1 MKAVVAVA
9 GATATNRDDFAREHV
24 KVALSGC
31 GGSARADVDLARDM
45 TGRLAAA
52 GAALA
57 RGEISY
63 SHARV
68 LSTETFDLDDATA
81 GQVAAA
87 VLRRDEQRT
96 PSQFRAAVRR
106 AVIQA
111 DPVRAE
117 LAAERAVKERM
128 VAKQALA
135 DGQAALTLTGPAV
148 GVATIWTAADACA
161 AHPGAEDERT
171 LDQRRFDALV
181 KICVEALGRPDAP
194 AGRAGVRPTVY
205 LYADVA
211 TWAGLAE
218 HPVELDGYG
227 VIPAGAAREHFTA
240 ARWRAVVTDA
250 AGAGHRRAEGEL
262 HPLGRSQ
269 PPAARGRP
277 AVRLPQLRRRG
288 LVLRRRPQPAL

>member
-1 MKAVVAVA
+1 MFEATPFAVAMSPVVRVADPPGPRNDSAAKLAMVGVLTPGPVAMDLLTQVQIHRLDDVERTEYLVAWERAARWVEAQRMKAVVAVA

-68 LSTETFDLDDATA
+68 LSTETFVLDDATA

-117 LAAERAVKERM
+117 LAAERAAKERM
-128 VAKQALA
+128 VAKQAL
-135 DGQAALTLTGPAV
+135 DGRQPWPTVKAALTLTGPAV
-148 GVATIWTAADACA
+148 GVATISD
-161 AHPGAEDERT
+161 G
-171 LDQRRFDALV
+171 RR
-181 KICVEALGRPDAP
+181 R
-194 AGRAGVRPTVY
+194 
-205 LYADVA
+205 
-211 TWAGLAE
+211 
-218 HPVELDGYG
+218 
-227 VIPAGAAREHFTA
+227 
-240 ARWRAVVTDA
+240 
-250 AGAGHRRAEGEL
+250 
-262 HPLGRSQ
+262 
-269 PPAARGRP
+269 
-277 AVRLPQLRRRG
+277 LRRPPRG
-288 LVLRRRPQPAL
+288 G

>member
-1 MKAVVAVA
+1 MTTAAHGRCRGEDGGPTATADLGNQYRLPGSRRRFCRYHPLGRLEHMFEATPFAVAMSPVVRVADPPGPRNDSAAKLAMVGVLTPGPVAMDLLTQVQIHRLDDVERTEYLVAWERAARWVEAQRMKAVVAVA

-68 LSTETFDLDDATA
+68 LSTETFDLGDATA

-87 VLRRDEQRT
+87 VLRRDEHRT
-96 PSQFRAAVRR
+96 PSQFRVAVRR

-128 VAKQALA
+128 VAKQAL
-135 DGQAALTLTGPAV
+135 DGRQPWPT
-148 GVATIWTAADACA
+148 
-161 AHPGAEDERT
+161 
-171 LDQRRFDALV
+171 
-181 KICVEALGRPDAP
+181 
-194 AGRAGVRPTVY
+194 VRP
-205 LYADVA
+205 
-211 TWAGLAE
+211 
-218 HPVELDGYG
+218 
-227 VIPAGAAREHFTA
+227 
-240 ARWRAVVTDA
+240 
-250 AGAGHRRAEGEL
+250 
-262 HPLGRSQ
+262 RS
-269 PPAARGRP
+269 P
-277 AVRLPQLRRRG
+277 
-288 LVLRRRPQPAL
+288 

>member
-1 MKAVVAVA
+1 MFEATPFAVAMSPVVRVADPPGPRNDSAAKLAMVGVLTPGPVAMDLLTQVQIHRLDDVERTEYLVAWERAARWVEAQRMKAVVAVA

-68 LSTETFDLDDATA
+68 LSTETFVLDDATA

-87 VLRRDEQRT
+87 VLRRDEHRT

-117 LAAERAVKERM
+117 LAAERAAKER
-128 VAKQALA
+128 
-135 DGQAALTLTGPAV
+135 GWWPSRPLTV
-148 GVATIWTAADACA
+148 DS
-161 AHPGAEDERT
+161 PG
-171 LDQRRFDALV
+171 RRS
-181 KICVEALGRPDAP
+181 
-194 AGRAGVRPTVY
+194 GRAYPDRPGGRRG
-205 LYADVA
+205 D
-211 TWAGLAE
+211 
-218 HPVELDGYG
+218 HLDG
-227 VIPAGAAREHFTA
+227 
-240 ARWRAVVTDA
+240 
-250 AGAGHRRAEGEL
+250 RR
-262 HPLGRSQ
+262 R
-269 PPAARGRP
+269 
-277 AVRLPQLRRRG
+277 LRRPPRG
-288 LVLRRRPQPAL
+288 GWRMTSGL